1 MTGVQTCALPI
12 SFNVD
17 SRNLIED
24 INSLLSWEKPDII
37 SDIPSQIW
45 IEETDAKKYD
55 KYNAEIS
62 KKSMFRAKLDKQPF
76 GFQAI
81 SPLTIREKIK
91 LVLKNKELFNEKGIV
106 LPDWP
111 YNNNINTEEDSGTVN
126 EIDKLFSTKNKKE
139 NKIKRDREQSEDLI
153 FYQVDEGKF
162 NKWKNI
168 LKKLYRGGKNK
179 IIIFPETKYLGICY
193 QRVGSQGKWM
203 GEVNIPNTDTFKV
216 NNYTFK
222 IVGITYHGGT
232 SGGGHYVAEKISL
245 DGNFFKVKRA
255 QSKPLLYKNRKP
267 KILSAAFSP
276 SGRNFALK
284 NCDILVT
291 MFSDITALKNQVTSI
306 KRKSKKKNKKFE
318 VFTLCHIVCKKT
330 NKQAQEY
337 YDDYSKYKIDKIAV
351 SNFSNII
358 ANNPKNKII
367 KKIQKKNLQKMA
379 GGIGSYPIVGSPKKV
394 ISELDKIRNSG
405 IDGVVV
411 SFLNY
416 KDEIKFF
423 TQKVLNVINK

>member
-1 MTGVQTCALPI
+1 KYFWINCKLGIGRQLDQSEALNILAPCLIYYKPFQIGIQTTEIMYADNDIIIPLNLKYDVEQSI
-12 SFNVD
+12 LRTDTNKLNTFNVD

-126 EIDKLFSTKNKKE
+126 EIDKLFSTKNKNE

-245 DGNFFKVKRA
+245 DGNKKYFCND
-255 QSKPLLYKNRKP
+255 SKTY
-267 KILSAAFSP
+267 
-276 SGRNFALK
+276 
-284 NCDILVT
+284 
-291 MFSDITALKNQVTSI
+291 
-306 KRKSKKKNKKFE
+306 E
-318 VFTLCHIVCKKT
+318 
-330 NKQAQEY
+330 
-337 YDDYSKYKIDKIAV
+337 
-351 SNFSNII
+351 
-358 ANNPKNKII
+358 I
-367 KKIQKKNLQKMA
+367 KKWHSN
-379 GGIGSYPIVGSPKKV
+379 
-394 ISELDKIRNSG
+394 
-405 IDGVVV
+405 
-411 SFLNY
+411 
-416 KDEIKFF
+416 
-423 TQKVLNVINK
+423 